1 MHFPNAKLHH
11 VDPPSWSIPPPYLS
25 NQTVVVTRT
34 SRWLPMA
41 KPKLWRLQLEMCI
54 STHTRTWQGKSV
66 WKLNSTA
73 AGCGGKGKKG
83 PPDWAAGIPRTQ
95 LELHWLSGLEV
106 TLCLPLTKTNGL
118 HNIFYCQLQLVAL
131 SIWGGPLLLPA
142 SLHLLVYK

>member
-1 MHFPNAKLHH
+1 MAIAVGNVHLHTH
-11 VDPPSWSIPPPYLS
+11 SH
-25 NQTVVVTRT
+25 
-34 SRWLPMA
+34 MA
-41 KPKLWRLQLEMCI
+41 GKISLEIEFDCC
-54 STHTRTWQGKSV
+54 RV
-66 WKLNSTA
+66 WWKR
-73 AGCGGKGKKG
+73 KKG